1 MSDSFTPH
9 HSANLRMHP
18 AFVHECIRMGMPPA
32 FVRTYVIA
40 GIRCVVNDGTLW
52 HTSIPKLC
60 YLYSCITKL
69 YSCIT
74 KLYSCII
81 KQTGAPMRFREKSS
95 GRTGQLGGNPRI

>member
-1 MSDSFTPH
+1 MSDYFTPH

-74 KLYSCII
+74 KLYSCITSRQALRCGFG
-81 KQTGAPMRFREKSS
+81 KNRPGEPA
-95 GRTGQLGGNPRI
+95 N